1 MHWMA
6 SETENL
12 LQRHPT
18 SAPPS
23 QNTESRNSPAP
34 TSPSVPQVIVD
45 FLVDKLAPPLTSAA
59 ARAWNV
65 LHEYLTHDKPP
76 SGDAVKASLD
86 ELEVGEEWHAMRI
99 RIMQVEPGDDEAA
112 QTLLADLEQM
122 KPAEQ
127 VDAEQEVDTEVN
139 ASLEPLLTDDEYD
152 PTSEELEEQDGLTA
166 LVAHAVMLEDC
177 EVFYVRCQV
186 QN

>member
-1 MHWMA
+1 M
-6 SETENL
+6 
-12 LQRHPT
+12 
-18 SAPPS
+18 
-23 QNTESRNSPAP
+23 
-34 TSPSVPQVIVD
+34 
-45 FLVDKLAPPLTSAA
+45 
-59 ARAWNV
+59 
-65 LHEYLTHDKPP
+65 
-76 SGDAVKASLD
+76 SLD

-166 LVAHAVMLEDC
+166 LVAHAAMLEDC

-186 QN
+186 RN